1 MALSLQDSQL
11 VWSKVSKAL
20 SNQVI
25 GTAGTGTNPAAVAAF
40 KGLKQ
45 YLVEQAG
52 NPQLQFVPF
61 SEAQMDAAGG
71 TPIVDAACKVYGVY
85 VKKNTSGTDAYVKL
99 YDDATDDTTAGD
111 QIVAIPM
118 FIANEDAFTIFPKG
132 IAFGTGIVIT
142 EHTTSIGTSDASEG
156 GDGFVLIGAP

>member
-11 VWSKVSKAL
+11 VWSKVKNAL
-20 SNQVI
+20 GMQVV
-25 GTAGTGTNPAAVAAF
+25 GTAGTGCNPAAVEAF
-40 KGLKQ
+40 RGLKKW
-45 YLVEQAG
+45 LVEQGG

-61 SEAQMDAAGG
+61 SEAQADANGG
-71 TPIVDAACKVYGVY
+71 TPIVDAPCKVYGVY

-99 YDDATDDTTAGD
+99 YDDVTDDTTAGD

-118 FIANEDAFTIFPKG
+118 LIANEDACSLYPKG
-132 IAFGTGIVIT
+132 LSFPTGIVVT
-142 EHTTSIGTSDASEG
+142 QHTTSIGTTDASEG